1 MDQQY
6 LDFKTLQFILKEVN
20 NLKEILE
27 QEHFNDHDE
36 ESVDMMMNAAKDFAD
51 REMFPVFREMDDKP
65 AEYSDGKIHVHPMV
79 KTMMKHCSE
88 MGLISGTFNYEDGG
102 FQLPSI
108 VDVAIGYIQEAA
120 NNYLPAYAGLTRGA
134 AELIVHFGSQE
145 LKDAYVPKMFAGEW
159 GGTMCL
165 TEPNAGSSLSDL
177 VTKAT
182 PTEEGHYKITGQKI
196 FITAGDHPYCENFV
210 HLLLARI
217 EGAPVGTKGI
227 SLFVV
232 PKHRPENGSL
242 VSNDVITAADFPKL
256 GQRGIATT
264 HLIFGEKENC
274 QGYLVG
280 EPNKGL
286 KYMFKMMNGARIAV
300 GRGGAA
306 ISMAAYQASLK
317 YALERPQGRRVSKA
331 GEKNVAEEQT
341 LIINHPDVRR
351 MLLLQKCISEGAL
364 NLVLKTARYHDMSL
378 VHSDEAERKRYHLLL
393 ELLTPIVKTYPAEM
407 GAVSITNGL
416 QVLGGYGFCSE
427 YVLQQYLRDIRIF
440 SIYEGTTGIQSQ
452 DLLGRKIPMKGG
464 QGVQFLMAEVQAT
477 LAEASQFEELQPY
490 AAQLGERLQLAQKV
504 MQFLS
509 GFAFKGDFERYLAD
523 ATPFMEFFSKIV
535 MGWLWLDIGTNAM
548 QAKAANS
555 EDYSTEFLQSKIH
568 TLRFYYKYELTK
580 TTSLAEIIM
589 SDESLTIPGEE
600 NILF

>member
-6 LDFKTLQFILKEVN
+6 MDYKTLQFILKEVN
-20 NLKEILE
+20 GLAEILE
-27 QEHFNDHDE
+27 HERFQDHDL
-36 ESVDMMMNAAKDFAD
+36 ESVDMMMDAAKDFAD
-51 REMFPVFREMDDKP
+51 REMFPCFREMDEEP
-65 AEYSDGKIHVHPMV
+65 AEYVDGKIHVHSKV
-79 KTMMKHCSE
+79 KTMMEHCAE
-88 MGLISGTFNYEDGG
+88 MGFISGTFDYEDGG
-102 FQLPSI
+102 FQLPYT

-120 NNYLPAYAGLTRGA
+120 NNYLTAYPGLTRGA
-134 AELIVHFGSQE
+134 AELIVEFGSKE
-145 LKDAYVPKMFAGEW
+145 LKDTYVPNMFGGKW

-182 PTEEGHYKITGQKI
+182 PTEEGYYKITGQKI
-196 FITAGDHPYCENFV
+196 FITAGDHPHCENFV

-217 EGAPVGTKGI
+217 EGAPAGTKGI

-232 PKHRPENGSL
+232 PKFRPENGEL
-242 VSNDVITAADFPKL
+242 VPNDVITAADFPKL
-256 GQRGIATT
+256 GQKGIATT

-274 QGYLVG
+274 RGYLVG
-280 EPNKGL
+280 EANLGL
-286 KYMFKMMNGARIAV
+286 KYMFRMMNGARIAV

-306 ISMAAYQASLK
+306 ISTAAYQASLK

-331 GEKNVAEEQT
+331 GEKNVEEEQT

-351 MLLLQKCISEGAL
+351 MLLLQKCITEGAL
-364 NLVLKTARYHDMSL
+364 NLVLKAARYADLST
-378 VHSDEAERKRYHLLL
+378 VHEDESERQRYHLLL

-407 GAVSITNGL
+407 GAISITNGL

-440 SIYEGTTGIQSQ
+440 SIYEGTTGIQSL

-464 QGVQFLMAEVQAT
+464 QGLQLLMAEVQAT
-477 LAEASQFEELQPY
+477 LAEAGQFEELQPY
-490 AAQLGERLQLAQKV
+490 AAQLGDRLKLAQKV
-504 MQFLS
+504 LQFLS
-509 GFAFKGDFERYLAD
+509 GFAFKGDFERYLSD

-535 MGWLWLDIGTNAM
+535 LGWLWLEIA
-548 QAKAANS
+548 AKAKNAQLINHDS
-555 EDYSTEFLQSKIH
+555 YSNEFLQSKVH
-568 TLRFYYKYELTK
+568 ALRFYYKYELSK

-589 SDESLTIPGEE
+589 HDEVLTIPTEE
-600 NILF
+600 KIFV